1 MRTLAGVIIPLVTGT
16 IVGNIIRPSMDKKLS
31 KPSSIGRVV
40 LAMAVTGYAVIY
52 PILQE
57 LNLLS
62 SEIGQMALAI
72 AIITDGIAIILLI
85 ISGALK
91 QTDVGVDAAL
101 WYMISV
107 IAFMVFSAITLQQAM
122 IWILGKNPEGRLIEQ
137 VYVVLILLGA
147 LVMSFL
153 TDMLGL
159 GIVTG
164 CMLTGLVIPDGP
176 PLGSS
181 IVARSETFIMN
192 FFMPFSYVYI
202 GMSVDLSAM
211 TSVSW
216 SGLAP
221 LFTLAMSG
229 IVFKLLATLVTSLL
243 VKIPFRDAL
252 TLTLILNLRGQQE
265 FMLIMHW
272 KEKSVSQFFS
282 IAYMHI
288 II

>member
-1 MRTLAGVIIPLVTGT
+1 
-16 IVGNIIRPSMDKKLS
+16 
-31 KPSSIGRVV
+31 
-40 LAMAVTGYAVIY
+40 
-52 PILQE
+52 
-57 LNLLS
+57 
-62 SEIGQMALAI
+62 
-72 AIITDGIAIILLI
+72 
-85 ISGALK
+85 
-91 QTDVGVDAAL
+91 
-101 WYMISV
+101 
-107 IAFMVFSAITLQQAM
+107 
-122 IWILGKNPEGRLIEQ
+122 
-137 VYVVLILLGA
+137 
-147 LVMSFL
+147 
-153 TDMLGL
+153 
-159 GIVTG
+159 
-164 CMLTGLVIPDGP
+164 
-176 PLGSS
+176 
-181 IVARSETFIMN
+181 
-192 FFMPFSYVYI
+192 
-202 GMSVDLSAM
+202 MSVDLSAM